1 MANKQKYMN
10 YSDFATILLAP
21 QGFINEHTDQVEY
34 FDCLIT
40 YESIAETIPEFDQS
54 LRAG

>member
-1 MANKQKYMN
+1 MANNQKYMN

-21 QGFINEHTDQVEY
+21 QGFINEHTDQVKY

-40 YESIAETIPEFDQS
+40 YESVAETIPEFDQS